1 MGKRANRML
10 ARRCRDAL
18 VQTLLQTEFILIP
31 HLFAGS
37 LHCSNTEA
45 KRWQLVRAS
54 DLSILLSFSFDL
66 PPPKHLRQDLRLF
79 AAPDAALDLGAP
91 L

>member
-10 ARRCRDAL
+10 ARRCRDAS
-18 VQTLLQTEFILIP
+18 VQTLLQTEFILRL
-31 HLFAGS
+31 HLLAGS
-37 LHCSNTEA
+37 LHCSDTEA

-54 DLSILLSFSFDL
+54 DRSILLPSSFDL
-66 PPPKHLRQDLRLF
+66 PPPKHLRQGLRLF
-79 AAPDAALDLGAP
+79 AAPDAALDPGAP